1 MEKPQCV
8 REEHLEFLDEL
19 RESGVTN
26 MLGARRYI
34 LYEFPDLSKQ
44 EAGEV
49 LIYWMKTFG
58 QRQGDPECNSMK
70 P

>member
-1 MEKPQCV
+1 MERPQFV
-8 REEHLEFLDEL
+8 EEEHLEFLDDL

-34 LYEFPDLSKQ
+34 LYEFPGLSKQ

-58 QRQGDPECNSMK
+58 QRQGEVKCNSMK